1 MSQDEFVPVGPQHMP
16 DGIALPI
23 HGPDFARAEPELIAQ
38 LERVSAATA
47 AAGLHGMGVRQSFI
61 AGPVARLP
69 GSRAVGTAV
78 TLQFMPQREDIASGM
93 EQEHA
98 EKVSALWRVLDEIR
112 PGDVLVVQAYGD
124 PYTGCL
130 GEMLITYLKGRGG
143 VGLVVDGC
151 IRDWPQ
157 VRSIGL
163 PLWTVGVTPHYASQG
178 TLFPWAYNVP
188 VAVSRVL
195 ALPGDIVIADD
206 DGAVIVPRKMAADL
220 AHGHRRPRGVGGVQP
235 HQAGGGRLH
244 RHLLPAQRAGPA
256 RVRAVARRTL
266 HLSA

>member
-1 MSQDEFVPVGPQHMP
+1 
-16 DGIALPI
+16 
-23 HGPDFARAEPELIAQ
+23 
-38 LERVSAATA
+38 
-47 AAGLHGMGVRQSFI
+47 
-61 AGPVARLP
+61 
-69 GSRAVGTAV
+69 
-78 TLQFMPQREDIASGM
+78 
-93 EQEHA
+93 
-98 EKVSALWRVLDEIR
+98 
-112 PGDVLVVQAYGD
+112 
-124 PYTGCL
+124 
-130 GEMLITYLKGRGG
+130 MLITYLKGRGG

-220 AHGHRRPRGVGGVQP
+220 ATATVAHEEWEEFSRIKLAQGGSIGTYYPLNEQGRREYEQW
-235 HQAGGGRLH
+235 
-244 RHLLPAQRAGPA
+244 RAE
-256 RVRAVARRTL
+256 RST
-266 HLSA
+266 